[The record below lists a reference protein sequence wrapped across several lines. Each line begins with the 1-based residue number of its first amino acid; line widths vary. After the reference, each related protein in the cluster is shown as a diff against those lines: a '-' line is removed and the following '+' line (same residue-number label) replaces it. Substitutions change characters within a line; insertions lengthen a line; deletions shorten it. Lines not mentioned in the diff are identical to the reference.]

1 METHKR
7 LTHYDRERIASL
19 LLLDF
24 KPAQIAKRL
33 GRHRSVITREIRNNQ
48 CSQTGYSAYAAQQK
62 SQKRALGRKKS
73 RYKLRENAE
82 LWKLVRKKLKLK
94 WSPQQISGYLRRHYA
109 HRPDMQISHESIY
122 HFIFV
127 LPRGELKKSLLKCL
141 RQQKSKRGRR
151 NSELGSRNR
160 IPNMVSIHDRPEDIE
175 GRQIPGHWEGDLMMG
190 KNNQSALG
198 TLVERQTRLTLL
210 VPLDYQNSD
219 YVCLSFAN
227 RLSNLPERLRKSM
240 TYDQGR
246 ELSHHESFTALSKA
260 SVYFCDPH
268 SPWQRG
274 TNENTNGLLR
284 QYFPKGTDFNNVP
297 HWVFEHVEHELNERP
312 RKVIDFQSPK
322 EAFTNLVALET

>member
-1 METHKR
+1 MEIHKR
-7 LTHYDRERIASL
+7 LTHYDREQIASL
-19 LLLDF
+19 LLLDY
-24 KPAQIAKRL
+24 KPAQIAKKL
-33 GRHRSVITREIRNNQ
+33 GRHRSIITREIRNNQ
-48 CSQTGYSAYAAQQK
+48 CRQTGYSAYDAHQS
-62 SQKRALGRKKS
+62 SQKRALGRRKGKH
-73 RYKLRENAE
+73 KLWNNAE
-82 LWKLVRKKLKLK
+82 LWKFVREKLKLK

-109 HRPDMQISHESIY
+109 HRLDMQISHESIY
-122 HFIFV
+122 HFIFI

-141 RQQKSKRGRR
+141 RQKKSKRGRR
-151 NSELGSRNR
+151 NSELGARNR

-198 TLVERQTRLTLL
+198 TLVERTTRLTLL
-210 VPLDYQNSD
+210 VPLDYKNSD
-219 YVCLSFAN
+219 YVCMSFAN
-227 RLSNLPERLRKSM
+227 KISNLPDRLRISM

-246 ELSHHESFTALSKA
+246 ELMNHESFSALSSA

-297 HWVFEHVEHELNERP
+297 AWVFEHVENELNERP
-312 RKVIDFQSPK
+312 RKVIDFQTPK
-322 EAFTNLVALET
+322 EAFTNLVALVT